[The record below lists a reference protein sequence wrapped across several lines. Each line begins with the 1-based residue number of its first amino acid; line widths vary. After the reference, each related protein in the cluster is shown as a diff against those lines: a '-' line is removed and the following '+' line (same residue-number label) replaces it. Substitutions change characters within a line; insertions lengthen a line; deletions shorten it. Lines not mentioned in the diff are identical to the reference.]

1 MSFAYNKILVGIPY
15 GKNLFKDH
23 SSILPLWFGR
33 EGKLL
38 AIMRRIKVWRVK
50 KFIGWIEEHNLPTN

>member
-38 AIMRRIKVWRVK
+38 AIMRRIKVWRVQ
-50 KFIGWIEEHNLPTN
+50 KFIG